1 MRSQIDDVANLEGD
15 ERDVAEDF
23 IVIQYFFLNSLGVAD
38 MPASHGLR
46 PASADPKKY
55 DTMVSSANILAGLV
69 RFWSGWSGA
78 QRNTSMSPLNLPG
91 APSKGDAEGPAQKI
105 RCPKAD
111 RQTNAQPTCLRRCRL
126 SRVE

>member
-15 ERDVAEDF
+15 ERDAAEDF

-91 APSKGDAEGPAQKI
+91 APSKGGCRGASSKNSVPQSGSANKRSTNLSSAMSAIEG
-105 RCPKAD
+105 
-111 RQTNAQPTCLRRCRL
+111 
-126 SRVE
+126 